1 MRVLFD
7 QATPV
12 PIRAYLDQH
21 EVSTAFQQGWA
32 TLKNG
37 DLLTAA
43 EGAGF
48 DVLLTTD
55 KNLRYQQNLAAEK
68 SPSLFLGCSNGPNY
82 APTFNVL
89 LKRSTPPCWAAMLR
103 STFRL
108 ADSMKAYDHEG
119 LLRTRGLEERGEI

>member
-12 PIRAYLDQH
+12 PIRAYLSLH
-21 EVSTAFQQGWA
+21 VVSTAFQQGWA

-37 DLLTAA
+37 DLLMAA

-55 KNLRYQQNLAAEK
+55 KNLRYQQNLVGRKIAIVVLGRQQWPQLRFHVQRVVDAVNAAVPGSFAEIDI
-68 SPSLFLGCSNGPNY
+68 PS
-82 APTFNVL
+82 V
-89 LKRSTPPCWAAMLR
+89 
-103 STFRL
+103 
-108 ADSMKAYDHEG
+108 
-119 LLRTRGLEERGEI
+119 